1 MRLTSIL
8 AGYETKELPLK
19 SFSSARGK
27 VALDNLVSAQCSDG
41 SRQPQFSGMIPV
53 EDGQSVRYRESMLYT
68 VFEYRC
74 ADESS
79 LAVDCMCK
87 RLAFIYSS
95 AH

>member
-27 VALDNLVSAQCSDG
+27 VALENLVSAQCSDG

-53 EDGQSVRYRESMLYT
+53 EDGQSVQYRERACFSPCLNIDVLMNPLW
-68 VFEYRC
+68 
-74 ADESS
+74 
-79 LAVDCMCK
+79 L
-87 RLAFIYSS
+87 
-95 AH
+95 